1 MRHLIFCALLTL
13 SYCSAIYAIDG
24 EVVKMKGSPKYKR
37 QNKTDILTKTT
48 KLTEGDT
55 IITGKS
61 EFVKVIYDKHKFYIF
76 GNSEITITLDKKKNI
91 LLDQKKGT
99 SWFKINPL
107 RSEKSFKVKTP
118 SAVAGVRGTA
128 FSIQIDSDS
137 VTAVCVCEGSVEVEA
152 GGVKK
157 LLKQSFG
164 SKLMKGLPPFKAH
177 SNTSL
182 LRQKR
187 KLGRRP
193 LCMNCHDEN
202 SEYKD

>member
-1 MRHLIFCALLTL
+1 MKYLIFYTLLSIL
-13 SYCSAIYAIDG
+13 FSANAFAVDG
-24 EVVKMKGSPKYKR
+24 KVIKMKGNPKFKR
-37 QNKTDILTKTT
+37 QDKIILLQKETV
-48 KLTEGDT
+48 LAEGDT

-61 EFVKVIYDKHKFYIF
+61 EFVKVLFDKHKFYIF
-76 GNSEITITLDKKKNI
+76 GNSELTIILDKKKNI
-91 LLDQKKGT
+91 LLDQKKGN

-107 RSEKSFKVKTP
+107 KGGKTFKVKTP

-128 FSIQIDSDS
+128 FSIRIDSDT

-157 LLKQSFG
+157 VLEKSFG
-164 SKLMKGLPPFKAH
+164 SKLMKGLPPFEAH
-177 SNTSL
+177 SNFAL

-187 KLGRRP
+187 KLSRQP
-193 LCMNCHDEN
+193 LCMNCHGEN